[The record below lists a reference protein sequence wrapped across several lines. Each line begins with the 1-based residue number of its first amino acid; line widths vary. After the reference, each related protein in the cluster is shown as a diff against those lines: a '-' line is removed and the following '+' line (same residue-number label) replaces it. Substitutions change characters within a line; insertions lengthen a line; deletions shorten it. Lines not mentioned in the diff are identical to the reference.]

1 MTDRR
6 VPALLVPSLV
16 ASALVGVLAFLF
28 VRSEPLGVAT
38 DAHAVT
44 ILREMRYLD
53 ARLDA
58 EALARANDL
67 AQDAEGMRRAAAGPD
82 RTALF
87 ESPLRQL
94 ANEAPHSEAA
104 RELPRLRAALAD
116 KQHAYDDLEAA
127 HRRSRLALDEFE
139 RTAGGT
145 ATPGAEAA
153 RGDRFALLLGH
164 LDDAFRH
171 SDVRDFD
178 HASGGLAPL
187 AAALGPAAA
196 GPAAREIAAHAVL
209 AAQGFLGAR
218 AAESAAWQ
226 RYRFATAG
234 EKIALTGR
242 TLARDIAATLADK
255 ERWRFYLYAYAAAL
269 LVALGYAGVRS
280 ATVRRAL
287 ATERDAHQRRAAEHS
302 EAADAAVARLDAA
315 ETRLIDAQKMSVL
328 GRMVAGVAH
337 EIDGPLAR
345 TKASLEEARR
355 RLPDVREA
363 CESADRLVELLAAPT
378 SDAAAIEAARAEL
391 ARRLDELRDF
401 RALDRLHA
409 MAWDGAAG
417 IDEALVLA
425 SHLRSFS
432 RPDASR
438 VTGFNVNDGVAATLL
453 IARPLLRRVD
463 VDKALGPV
471 PSITCS
477 PAQLS
482 QVLLAMVTNALEAID
497 KPRGRLTIA
506 TRPAGPASV
515 AIDIA
520 DNGRGIPPD
529 QLPRIFEP
537 QDGAPGARRGGG
549 LGLATARTIV
559 QRHGGRIDVKS
570 EPEVG
575 TTFTITLPVEPPEGF
590 ERQAANS

>member
-6 VPALLVPSLV
+6 ITALLTPSLV
-16 ASALVGVLAFLF
+16 AGALLGLLAFLF

-38 DAHAVT
+38 DAHALS
-44 ILREMRYLD
+44 ILRDMRYLD

-58 EALARANDL
+58 QALARANDL
-67 AQDAEGMRRAAAGPD
+67 AQDRARPGARASSE
-82 RTALF
+82 RAALF
-87 ESPLRQL
+87 EPPLRQL
-94 ANEAPHSEAA
+94 ANEAPHAA
-104 RELPRLRAALAD
+104 LTGELPRLRAALAD
-116 KQHAYDDLEAA
+116 KEHAYGELEAA
-127 HRRSRLALDEFE
+127 HQRSHLALADFE
-139 RTAGGT
+139 RALPGKPAAAGGS
-145 ATPGAEAA
+145 AGQD
-153 RGDRFALLLGH
+153 DRSALLLGH
-164 LDDAFRH
+164 LDDAFRS

-178 HASGGLAPL
+178 QAAAGLAL
-187 AAALGPAAA
+187 VAAALEPA
-196 GPAAREIAAHAVL
+196 GTRPAAREGAARSRAAADAFL
-209 AAQGFLGAR
+209 AAR
-218 AAESAAWQ
+218 TAETAAWR

-234 EKIALTGR
+234 DKITLAAR
-242 TLARDIAATLADK
+242 TLSREIAGTLDDK
-255 ERWRFYLYAYAAAL
+255 ERWRLYLYTYGAGL
-269 LVALGYAGVRS
+269 LLLLGYAGMRS
-280 ATVRRAL
+280 ALVHRSL
-287 ATERDAHQRRAAEHS
+287 VQERDRLQ
-302 EAADAAVARLDAA
+302 ARLAERSDEAERLGARLESA
-315 ETRLIDAQKMSVL
+315 ETQFIEAQKMSTL
-328 GRMVAGVAH
+328 GRMIAGVAH

-345 TKASLEEARR
+345 TKGSLEEARR

-363 CESADRLVELLAAPT
+363 CERAERLVELLAAPVP
-378 SDAAAIEAARAEL
+378 DPAAIQAARAEL

-425 SHLRSFS
+425 AHLRSFS
-432 RPDASR
+432 RADASR

-477 PAQLS
+477 PAQVG

-506 TRPAGPASV
+506 TRPAGPGSV

-520 DNGRGIPPD
+520 DNGRGIAPE

-537 QDGAPGARRGGG
+537 RRATRDSRPDGG

-570 EPEVG
+570 ELQVG

>member
-6 VPALLVPSLV
+6 LTALLVPTLT
-16 ASALVGVLAFLF
+16 ACALLGVLVFLF
-28 VRSEPLGVAT
+28 VESEPLGVAD
-38 DAHAVT
+38 DAQVLT
-44 ILREMRYLD
+44 ILRDLRYLD

-58 EALARANDL
+58 EALSHANDL
-67 AQDAEGMRRAAAGPD
+67 ARDAGGMGQAGPAAPD
-82 RTALF
+82 RASLF
-87 ESPLRQL
+87 EPPLRQL
-94 ANEAPHSEAA
+94 ANEAPRAIAA
-104 RELPRLRAALAD
+104 RVLPQLRAAIAE
-116 KQHAYDDLEAA
+116 KQQAHAGLEAA
-127 HRRSRLALDEFE
+127 HERSRRALDEF
-139 RTAGGT
+139 RY
-145 ATPGAEAA
+145 AA
-153 RGDRFALLLGH
+153 RGGEAGRVPGLALLLQH
-164 LDDAFRH
+164 LDDAFRR

-178 HASGGLAPL
+178 ADAASLQPIAAGLE
-187 AAALGPAAA
+187 PAAA
-196 GPAAREIAAHAVL
+196 GAPPPVRAIATRARESALAFIAART
-209 AAQGFLGAR
+209 
-218 AAESAAWQ
+218 AESAAWQ
-226 RYRFATAG
+226 RYHFATAG
-234 EKIALTGR
+234 EKMTLTAR
-242 TLARDIAATLADK
+242 TLTRGIVTTLADK
-255 ERWRFYLYAYAAAL
+255 ERWRLYLYVYGAVLFL
-269 LVALGYAGVRS
+269 LLAYAGVR
-280 ATVRRAL
+280 TVTMRRAL
-287 ATERDAHQRRAAEHS
+287 LDDRDTLRRRLEQRCAE
-302 EAADAAVARLDAA
+302 ADALAERVESA
-315 ETRLIDAQKMSVL
+315 ETRLIEAHKMSAL

-337 EIDGPLAR
+337 EIDAPLAR

-363 CESADRLVELLAAPT
+363 CELAEHLVELLAAPAP
-378 SDAAAIEAARAEL
+378 DAPAIETARIGL

-409 MAWDGAAG
+409 MAWDGGAG
-417 IDEALVLA
+417 IEEALLLA

-432 RPDASR
+432 RSDASR

-463 VDKALGPV
+463 VDKALGAV
-471 PSITCS
+471 PAITCS
-477 PAQLS
+477 PTQVS

-520 DNGRGIPPD
+520 DNGRGIAPE

-537 QDGAPGARRGGG
+537 RDPAREPRRGGG

-570 EPEVG
+570 EPKVG
-575 TTFTITLPVEPPEGF
+575 TTFTITLPVEPPDGF